1 MLGSL
6 VLRRKALA
14 PRLLLR
20 LLRSPTL
27 RGHGGA
33 SGRNVTTGSLGEP
46 QWLRVATGGRPG
58 TSPALFSGRGAATG
72 GRQGGRFDTKCLA
85 AATWGRLPGPE
96 ETLPG
101 QDSWNGVP
109 SRAGLG
115 MCALA
120 AALVVHCYS
129 KSPSNKDAALLE
141 AARAN
146 NMQEVSRNRCALLH
160 SAAVQEYG
168 YGN

>member
-115 MCALA
+115 MC
-120 AALVVHCYS
+120 
-129 KSPSNKDAALLE
+129 
-141 AARAN
+141 
-146 NMQEVSRNRCALLH
+146 RCQCKAQTWLDSTH
-160 SAAVQEYG
+160 GGSHQPKQQCGTGPACCWG
-168 YGN
+168 